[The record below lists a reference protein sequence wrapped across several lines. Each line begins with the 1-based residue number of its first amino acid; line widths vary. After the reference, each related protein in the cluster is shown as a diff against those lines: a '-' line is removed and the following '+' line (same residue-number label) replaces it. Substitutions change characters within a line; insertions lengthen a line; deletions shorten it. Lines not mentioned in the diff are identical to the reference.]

1 MIWYHQGEFWVSL
14 LTFDNEKIAEVAEK
28 WGIGNA
34 DLFASATLLRPY
46 EGGDQSFSDSL
57 TGKNDPNGPGGSY
70 EMNERMREGMK
81 QFLNDTDKIPRELVF
96 LGRSM
101 RIIQGNNQLMGSR
114 VNRIKETAL
123 AASRGLLLTE
133 VRDGS
138 RHVTWRERF
147 RAYWKYAVFRLVLI
161 SSDII
166 FFTIR
171 LRQILRLGEG
181 FEDEL
186 ENRMKAMAKE
196 DWGIELNS
204 NVFEG

>member
-1 MIWYHQGEFWVSL
+1 MVLMQTSGELWMSL
-14 LTFDNEKIAEVAEK
+14 LTIDNDKIARVAEK

-34 DLFASATLLRPY
+34 DMFASATLLRPY
-46 EGGDQSFSDSL
+46 TGGDQSFTKSL
-57 TGKNDPNGPGGSY
+57 TGEDDPNGPGGSY

-81 QFLNDTDKIPRELVF
+81 TFLNDTTRIPRELVF

-101 RIIQGNNQLMGSR
+101 RIIQGNNQLMGSP

-123 AASRGLLLTE
+123 AASRGLLLSQTNI
-133 VRDGS
+133 S
-138 RHVTWRERF
+138 RHATWGEKLM
-147 RAYWKYAVFRLVLI
+147 AYWRYAIFRFILI

-166 FFTIR
+166 FLTVR

-186 ENRMKAMAKE
+186 EMRMRAMAKE
-196 DWGIELNS
+196 DFGIELNS
-204 NVFEG
+204 RVFEG